1 MLDART
7 NFVSSSLKSLLILHL
22 VSGLGSVRHACLSEM
37 SLRRRFWEKSSI
49 NELRKMHNLKCY
61 EVKVCIKPQSN
72 AIFAILKS
80 YRHLWCL

>member
-7 NFVSSSLKSLLILHL
+7 NFVSSSLNNLLMLHL

-37 SLRRRFWEKSSI
+37 SLRRRIWEKSSI

-61 EVKVCIKPQSN
+61 EVKVCIKPLGS

-80 YRHLWCL
+80 